1 MCWFVY
7 CTSVETEITSFLQK
21 LIFWHIVVYDNFLH
35 WFKWVEL
42 TCCTQLLRQQDIFAS
57 VRKIDQ
63 NMIFI
68 KMSQHSFKKKQTC
81 FEIETN

>member
-1 MCWFVY
+1 M
-7 CTSVETEITSFLQK
+7 
-21 LIFWHIVVYDNFLH
+21 H

-63 NMIFI
+63 NMIFKNESTI
-68 KMSQHSFKKKQTC
+68 FKKKQTC
-81 FEIETN
+81 FEVETIQYDS